1 MRGSYK
7 VDLPDGRTQIVSYTV
22 QANQGFQAEVKY
34 TGQATYPEQAAKIQ
48 RKYSGDNLKK
58 LKRQLPKR
66 IFYDRAVIDAREKAA
81 PKSLDKYLED
91 LETEQTEI
99 IFDSSFPAQEN
110 GENDPELRQIE
121 NLEETVELVNN
132 QDESLQLS
140 EFPSQENVIN
150 WKSCQETGSCVSDIE
165 FIIDD
170 TNTNEEAKV
179 YKLNHEIDNVDEVVN
194 EVEVEETL
202 LGQQIVEQEPE
213 AVDNFIS
220 SIYSNQTAKIQEQ
233 QQIVDYP
240 ETEII
245 EDNTEIP
252 VGFENLK
259 ETVTVYEEPPVEE
272 LTTVV
277 PEIIEQTTFYPV
289 DSTLAI
295 KIGEN
300 DYDLQEEIYD
310 ELEQVQAATEQII
323 NQELPTT
330 AHPSVSVEHEVTNEP
345 EISTYR
351 PVSFT
356 PTVRVEYSTKR
367 YSYNPTTS
375 PVENYA
381 EPETRKRE
389 IKIVGDKFRDVL
401 YRHNYP
407 SKQQA
412 LVPNSESIINTYQP
426 PVSVISLNEPAA
438 NVNLNPYRYTLIQP
452 YEYYSVPDQ
461 VDPNYSFRPQQE
473 KQYQQEQ
480 FQQNQEH
487 YQQNYGQ
494 YQQYY
499 QGKYQQD
506 QFQYQ
511 PERYTFQS
519 SRQPAFQ
526 AVPTSPDGLIYST
539 FPESGVAQQ
548 QPITIPQQP
557 EFRPLPDLTFQSQ
570 VGKYNPESA
579 RQTEQPFHAH
589 DQPIQNTDDVSFQQQ
604 ETTTGEIV
612 ATATEPQETT
622 TTISTGDVVSTTI
635 EPASRF
641 VEEESTSTTP
651 KQESTTVATAII
663 QQVEVTTQQQ
673 PIVEEQPTTTQPD
686 SVTEATDSYSAPT
699 TTSKTPE
706 EPIPIEPETEIK
718 YREVV
723 RTGGADD
730 YSLLDEVNSVNPNRE
745 IDYYEDYNTF
755 PFGARLPAVIF
766 PNVNLLK
773 NKDHASSAIG
783 LANSKTRTK
792 AVPELR
798 RKVET
803 SRKRVD
809 VTTESKRRLAN
820 ANDEN
825 KKRLDPVAV
834 ESRRRADIVP
844 EPVRRVDSESEFRKR
859 ADVPAIP
866 DSSLLQPVHRGS
878 VVRLVSRGRSYIP
891 EYIPGK

>member
-34 TGQATYPEQAAKIQ
+34 TGQATYPKETSKTQ
-48 RKYSGDNLKK
+48 RKYSDNFRK

-66 IFYDRAVIDAREKAA
+66 VFYDRAVIDKREKSI
-81 PKSLDKYLED
+81 PKKLDKYLED

-99 IFDSSFPAQEN
+99 IFDSSFPQEN
-110 GENDPELRQIE
+110 EEIEPELRQIE
-121 NLEETVELVNN
+121 NVEEAVELVNEHDVSF
-132 QDESLQLS
+132 QVS
-140 EFPSQENVIN
+140 EPSSQENVIN
-150 WKSCQETGSCVSDIE
+150 WKSCQETGSCAGDIE

-170 TNTNEEAKV
+170 TNEEAKV
-179 YKLNHEIDNVDEVVN
+179 YKLNHKIDNVNEVVN
-194 EVEVEETL
+194 KSEVEETL
-202 LGQQIVEQEPE
+202 LGQQIVKQEPE
-213 AVDNFIS
+213 VDNFIS
-220 SIYSNQTAKIQEQ
+220 SIYNNQSAKIQEQ

-240 ETEII
+240 ETEIV
-245 EDNTEIP
+245 EENTDILVE
-252 VGFENLK
+252 FENLN
-259 ETVTVYEEPPVEE
+259 ETVAVYEESSVEE
-272 LTTVV
+272 VSTVV
-277 PEIIEQTTFYPV
+277 PEIIEQTTLYPV
-289 DSTLAI
+289 DSTLVVNVN
-295 KIGEN
+295 EN
-300 DYDLQEEIYD
+300 DYYLQEEVYD
-310 ELEQVQAATEQII
+310 ELEVQSATEQAF
-323 NQELPTT
+323 NQQLSTT
-330 AHPSVSVEHEVTNEP
+330 AHPLVSVEHELINEP

-356 PTVRVEYSTKR
+356 PTASVEYSTKR

-375 PVENYA
+375 PVEYYA

-407 SKQQA
+407 SKQDA
-412 LVPNSESIINTYQP
+412 LVPTSESIINTYQP
-426 PVSVISLNEPAA
+426 PVSVISLKQPAA

-473 KQYQQEQ
+473 QQYQQEQ

-499 QGKYQQD
+499 EGKIQQN
-506 QFQYQ
+506 QFQNQ

-519 SRQPAFQ
+519 SRLPAFQ
-526 AVPTSPDGLIYST
+526 AVPTSTDDIKYST
-539 FPESGVAQQ
+539 FPETGAQQ
-548 QPITIPQQP
+548 QPIIIPELP

-570 VGKYNPESA
+570 VGEYNPEED
-579 RQTEQPFHAH
+579 RETEQPFHPH
-589 DQPIQNTDDVSFQQQ
+589 DQPIQNTNDISVQK
-604 ETTTGEIV
+604 ETTTNPV
-612 ATATEPQETT
+612 AASATEPQETT
-622 TTISTGDVVSTTI
+622 AINTGDISSTSIQPTTK
-635 EPASRF
+635 F
-641 VEEESTSTTP
+641 EEESTITTP
-651 KQESTTVATAII
+651 KQETVPTTVASAIL
-663 QQVEVTTQQQ
+663 QQVEVTTQQ
-673 PIVEEQPTTTQPD
+673 PIVEEQPTTIQPN
-686 SVTEATDSYSAPT
+686 SVTEEAKSKGATS

-706 EPIPIEPETEIK
+706 ETLSMEPETENK
-718 YREVV
+718 YTDVV
-723 RTGGADD
+723 RTGGVDD
-730 YSLLDEVNSVNPNRE
+730 YSLLDEVNSINPNRE
-745 IDYYEDYNTF
+745 IDFYEDYNTF

-773 NKDHASSAIG
+773 NKDQASSAIG
-783 LANSKTRTK
+783 LATSRTRTK

-803 SRKRVD
+803 SRRRVD
-809 VTTESKRRLAN
+809 VKPERRLAN
-820 ANDEN
+820 DSEN
-825 KKRLDPVAV
+825 KKRVDPVV
-834 ESRRRADIVP
+834 ETRRRADIVS
-844 EPVRRVDSESEFRKR
+844 EPVRRVDTESEFRKR

-866 DSSLLQPVHRGS
+866 DSSLLQPVHRGP

>member
-48 RKYSGDNLKK
+48 RKYSGDNFKK
-58 LKRQLPKR
+58 LTRQLPKR

-99 IFDSSFPAQEN
+99 IFDSSFPQET
-110 GENDPELRQIE
+110 GEIEPELRQIE
-121 NLEETVELVNN
+121 NLEETVELVNEQN
-132 QDESLQLS
+132 EASN
-140 EFPSQENVIN
+140 EENVIN
-150 WKSCQETGSCVSDIE
+150 WKSCQETGSCASDIE

-179 YKLNHEIDNVDEVVN
+179 YKLNHEVDNVDEIVN

-202 LGQQIVEQEPE
+202 LGQQIVQQEPE
-213 AVDNFIS
+213 EVDNFIS

-233 QQIVDYP
+233 QQVVDYP

-259 ETVTVYEEPPVEE
+259 ETVIVYEEPSVEE
-272 LTTVV
+272 VTTYV
-277 PEIIEQTTFYPV
+277 PEIVEQTTFYPV

-310 ELEQVQAATEQII
+310 ELEQVESATEQVI
-323 NQELPTT
+323 NQQLPTT

-356 PTVRVEYSTKR
+356 PSARVEYSTKR

-412 LVPNSESIINTYQP
+412 LVPNSESIINSYQP

-511 PERYTFQS
+511 PELYTFQS
-519 SRQPAFQ
+519 SRQPAFP

-539 FPESGVAQQ
+539 FPESGTVQQ
-548 QPITIPQQP
+548 QPITIPEEP

-570 VGKYNPESA
+570 VGKYNPEPA

-622 TTISTGDVVSTTI
+622 TTIATGDVVSTTI
-635 EPASRF
+635 EPASKF
-641 VEEESTSTTP
+641 EEESTSPTP
-651 KQESTTVATAII
+651 KQEPTTVATAIV

-673 PIVEEQPTTTQPD
+673 PIVEEQPTTIQPE
-686 SVTEATDSYSAPT
+686 SITEATDSNSAPS
-699 TTSKTPE
+699 TTSTTPE

-773 NKDHASSAIG
+773 NKDQASSAVG
-783 LANSKTRTK
+783 LANFRTRT
-792 AVPELR
+792 PELR

-820 ANDEN
+820 DSEN

-844 EPVRRVDSESEFRKR
+844 EPVRRADTESEFRKR
-859 ADVPAIP
+859 ADVPPTIP
-866 DSSLLQPVHRGS
+866 DSSLLQPVHRGP